1 MQADSEIVVIQQK
14 EVMATALEA
23 TVRIGIL
30 VLLVA
35 WCFSIV
41 RPFFIPIAW
50 GVIIAVSAHSGYVK
64 LGTGPAGAAD
74 SRRPCSS
81 SSGWSCSWCPR

>member
-1 MQADSEIVVIQQK
+1 VA
-14 EVMATALEA
+14 AALEA

-30 VLLVA
+30 VLLVD

-50 GVIIAVSAHSGYVK
+50 GVIIDH
-64 LGTGPAGAAD
+64 
-74 SRRPCSS
+74 RRGVP
-81 SSGWSCSWCPR
+81 GLAP

>member
-1 MQADSEIVVIQQK
+1 VIEQK
-14 EVMATALEA
+14 EVVAAALEA

-41 RPFFIPIAW
+41 RPFFIAIAW
-50 GVIIAVSAHSGYVK
+50 GVIIDH
-64 LGTGPAGAAD
+64 
-74 SRRPCSS
+74 RRGVP
-81 SSGWSCSWCPR
+81 GLAP